1 MQKKWYRLDTAALI
15 FPAIARKNWS
25 NVFRVSAELK
35 EEVDPDLLQRAADD
49 LRPRFPAFYV
59 TLRKG
64 FFWYYLEEMPK
75 DRGVRVRKEYAY
87 PLAFMS
93 RKERKTS
100 LLRIICCRRR
110 IAAEFFHSVTDG
122 SGGRIYLCNLVAR
135 YLELRDGLE
144 VPKDGLIRS
153 LTEAPPAEEL
163 EDSFLKNAA
172 PAGTGRR
179 EERSFHLRG
188 RRNPEGFKILTMGIL
203 DTERLL
209 ETAHRYGVSVTAFLS
224 AVMTESLIGVQ
235 KTRRPPRLQL
245 PVKITIPVNLRNFF
259 PSGTLRNFA
268 LAVNV
273 GVNPRFGDYS
283 LEELCRS
290 ISHQLGAYATRQ
302 MMAGMIAANVLP
314 QKNRLLRLTPLALKN
329 LVMDL
334 IYARTGESG
343 GSINIS
349 NLGDTR
355 LPEEMLDRMERLDF
369 IIGPQRSYP
378 NNCSVV
384 SCGGKT
390 TISMIRNIR
399 ESVVEQRFFS
409 RLAELGL
416 DVLIESNLQ
425 A

>member
-1 MQKKWYRLDTAALI
+1 MRKKWYRLDTAALI
-15 FPAIARKNWS
+15 FPAIARRNWS

-35 EEVDPDLLQRAADD
+35 EEVDPELLQQAADD
-49 LRPRFPAFYV
+49 LRPRFPTFYV

-64 FFWYYLEEMPK
+64 FFWYYLEEMPG

-87 PLAFMS
+87 PLTFMG

-100 LLRIICCRRR
+100 CLRIICYRNR

-122 SGGRIYLCNLVAR
+122 NGGRVYLCNLVSR

-144 VPKDGLIRS
+144 IPKGGLIRD
-153 LTEAPPAEEL
+153 LKEEPPGEEL

-172 PAGTGRR
+172 QAGLSRR
-179 EERSFHLRG
+179 EEKSFHLRG
-188 RRNPEGFKILTMGIL
+188 KRNPEGFKSLTLGIL
-203 DTERLL
+203 DTEKLL
-209 ETAHRYGVSVTAFLS
+209 EAAHSCGVSVTSFLS
-224 AVMTESLIGVQ
+224 AVMVESLIRVQ
-235 KTRRPPRLQL
+235 KGHRPPRLQK
-245 PVKITIPVNLRNFF
+245 PVRITVPVDLRNFF
-259 PSGTLRNFA
+259 PGSTLRNFA
-268 LAVNV
+268 LALNV
-273 GVNPRFGDYS
+273 GVNPRFGDYT

-290 ISHQLGAYATRQ
+290 ISHQLGAFATRQ
-302 MMAGMIAANVLP
+302 YMAGMIAANVLP
-314 QKNRLLRLTPLALKN
+314 QKSLLLRLTPLGLKN

-349 NLGDTR
+349 NLGETR
-355 LPEEMLDRMERLDF
+355 LPEEMLERIERLEF

-390 TISMIRNIR
+390 CISIIRNIR
-399 ESVVEQRFFS
+399 SSEVEQCFFS

-416 DVLIESNLQ
+416 DVLIQSN
-425 A
+425 